1 MECTPHK
8 NRFTDSVS
16 DLSTM
21 RVIKDDKKPLWA
33 RVAVNIKGEFI
44 R

>member
-21 RVIKDDKKPLWA
+21 RVIKDDKKA
-33 RVAVNIKGEFI
+33 FMGSGCG
-44 R
+44 